1 MAEIARAVLRVEK
14 DELFSSLCFLSSI
27 WKPKQKFA
35 VRCTRPQR
43 PLLRKKVTVKI
54 TRASMTSADLLG
66 DAQCI
71 TSSIDNCR
79 LSVVESPTCRRRKSH
94 HINGNA
100 LVATKSFGWR

>member
-1 MAEIARAVLRVEK
+1 
-14 DELFSSLCFLSSI
+14 
-27 WKPKQKFA
+27 
-35 VRCTRPQR
+35 
-43 PLLRKKVTVKI
+43 
-54 TRASMTSADLLG
+54 MTSADLLG

-100 LVATKSFGWR
+100 LVATKSFGWRQIRRWPHPRSAFNACRAMGQSRRCCT